1 MTQMDIWVETTQKF
15 LDYFDID
22 YKKNLDVIVGK
33 RKTTGTSTIITK
45 SFYFKF
51 NSDNIYAIKRDNDTI
66 DMTLEFVSSDIDDV
80 LEFLFPDLL
89 RLLFIDELLE
99 EYV

>member
-1 MTQMDIWVETTQKF
+1 MTQIDIWVETTQNF

-22 YKKNLDVIVGK
+22 YKKTLDVIVGK
-33 RKTTGTSTIITK
+33 RKTNGTSTIMTK

-51 NSDNIYAIKRDNDTI
+51 NEDNIYAIKRDNDTI
-66 DMTLEFVSSDIDDV
+66 NITSDFVSSDIDDI

-89 RLLFIDELLE
+89 RLLSIDELLE
-99 EYV
+99 E